1 MAFVFEG
8 DLDLGAVKLNL
19 AVADS
24 HVLRHDLRY
33 AQLAQM
39 FSGLLN
45 HVLGSAF
52 PAFGA
57 SADEFDNVVN
67 ALGMD
72 NLVTTL
78 GHERISSST
87 NTLPPSTD
95 PTPKM
100 TFCPA
105 ERRRS
110 IASGFL
116 CQREGAQ
123 LHPRCSSKKHE
134 PFSTDEHLQ
143 GRGLL

>member
-1 MAFVFEG
+1 MRLVLRGSATGLNVKAFVFEG

-33 AQLAQM
+33 AKLAQM

-45 HVLGSAF
+45 HVLGSVF

-87 NTLPPSTD
+87 NTLPPSND
-95 PTPKM
+95 PTRKM

-105 ERRRS
+105 ETTPLNRKRAPLSAR
-110 IASGFL
+110 
-116 CQREGAQ
+116 
-123 LHPRCSSKKHE
+123 RCSTLPKML
-134 PFSTDEHLQ
+134 TQ
-143 GRGLL
+143 NA

>member
-1 MAFVFEG
+1 MSLVLRGSATGLHVMAFVFEG

-24 HVLRHDLRY
+24 HVLRHYLRY

-78 GHERISSST
+78 GHDRISSSSST
-87 NTLPPSTD
+87 NTLPPSND

-105 ERRRS
+105 ETAPLNRKRVPLSAR
-110 IASGFL
+110 
-116 CQREGAQ
+116 
-123 LHPRCSSKKHE
+123 RCSTPPALNS
-134 PFSTDEHLQ
+134 SN
-143 GRGLL
+143 

>member
-8 DLDLGAVKLNL
+8 DFDLGAVELNL
-19 AVADS
+19 AVTEN
-24 HVLRHDLRY
+24 HVLRHDFRY

-39 FSGLLN
+39 LSGLHD
-45 HVLGSAF
+45 HVLGGAF
-52 PAFGA
+52 PAFGTG
-57 SADEFDNVVN
+57 ADEFDNVIN

-95 PTPKM
+95 PPPKM

-105 ERRRS
+105 ETTPLNRKRAPLSAR
-110 IASGFL
+110 
-116 CQREGAQ
+116 
-123 LHPRCSSKKHE
+123 RCSTTPKMLIEKA
-134 PFSTDEHLQ
+134 
-143 GRGLL
+143 

>member
-8 DLDLGAVKLNL
+8 DFDLGAVELNL
-19 AVADS
+19 AVANS

-39 FSGLLN
+39 FSGLLD
-45 HVLGSAF
+45 HVLGSVF

-95 PTPKM
+95 STPKM

-105 ERRRS
+105 ETTPLNRKR
-110 IASGFL
+110 FL
-116 CQREGAQ
+116 YQREDAQ
-123 LHPRCSSKKHE
+123 LHR
-134 PFSTDEHLQ
+134 
-143 GRGLL
+143 R

>member
-1 MAFVFEG
+1 MSLVLRGSATGLHVMAFVFEG

-24 HVLRHDLRY
+24 HVLRHYLRY

-45 HVLGSAF
+45 HVLGSVF

-72 NLVTTL
+72 DLVTTL

-87 NTLPPSTD
+87 KTLPPSID

-105 ERRRS
+105 ETTPLNRKRVPLSAR
-110 IASGFL
+110 
-116 CQREGAQ
+116 
-123 LHPRCSSKKHE
+123 RCSTPPKMLIEKA
-134 PFSTDEHLQ
+134 
-143 GRGLL
+143 

>member
-1 MAFVFEG
+1 MSLVLRGSATGLHVMAFVFEG

-33 AQLAQM
+33 AKLAQM

-67 ALGMD
+67 PLGMD

-78 GHERISSST
+78 GHERICSST

-105 ERRRS
+105 ETTPLNRKR
-110 IASGFL
+110 FL
-116 CQREGAQ
+116 YQREDAQ
-123 LHPRCSSKKHE
+123 
-134 PFSTDEHLQ
+134 
-143 GRGLL
+143 